1 MAFIDKNTLTLCLGL
16 LPFVSA
22 AQQTTLYTEAN
33 AAYKRGLDFYEKR
46 LYGLAQKEFREAI
59 ELLRPVN
66 EPEWTAIKTDAQL
79 HFAKCAVRTEH
90 PEAEKL
96 VFDILRSQAPSPE
109 AGQAA
114 LEIGNYYF
122 DNKKYDQAIAYYDM
136 APREAVAGPV
146 RDEIRFKQGYSY
158 FVTKRFTQ
166 AKAAFGSLRENP
178 RGQWYYAA
186 NYYYGCCAYIEGR
199 YDEAAVAFRRCE
211 DSPEYGRNVP
221 YHLTQIF
228 FAQKKYDQVISYGSA
243 KAQDEKVRYR
253 AELNQLVGRAYFEK
267 GDYKRALPYLE
278 FAAKEGAPMAS
289 ADFYQLGYAQ
299 YQAGFYQQAIANFEA
314 QTKYDRNNAMGQSGL
329 YHLADCYLRT
339 NNKFAARTAFGQ
351 AAALDFNPAI
361 KEDAQINYAK
371 LSIEL
376 KFDRDALIALQSIP
390 PTSRH
395 YEDAQALLGE
405 IFLNTRDYERAIL
418 TLEKIPNRTARLNE
432 IYQQVTYLRG
442 LQLYQSDQLDEA
454 RRVFNKSLEN
464 PINKRTAALCSFWLG
479 NIAHEKGEFNF
490 SKNHLSSFLTQARN
504 YTDLPEESSLY
515 MGNYIQGY
523 NLLRLNDYPGALT
536 HFKAAVDGIKR
547 DFRSIQSDQ
556 IKTAVLTDAI
566 LRAGDCHFKRNQY
579 REALAYYNEAIER
592 KNDGFEYAL
601 YQKAIIKGLT
611 GAPLDKIIAL
621 EDLVSKYP
629 NSRFADD
636 ALFHIGDTYVDIGRY
651 DQAIAAF
658 RRIVTDYRNR
668 SSLVNRALLKLG
680 LISYNQG
687 NTTAAIDYYKQVMA
701 NNPEAAEAKD
711 ALAALEEIY
720 VRDLNRPDEYF
731 AFLATVPGYNVTT
744 AAKDSVTFQAA
755 EIQYQ
760 NGRYQQAIEGF
771 TNYLAQFPN
780 GRYTLAAYFLR
791 AESYAHRSIAKYD
804 LARKDYAYV
813 VNKGPSRYYTR
824 AAEKAA
830 LLAYTAQSYAE
841 ALELARKWEESSAS
855 EPSRFEAQVLIMR
868 AAYATRNYSVLNEYA
883 QKVAGSSV
891 ASPEQQATA
900 HYYLGKMAY
909 DNGDLARAKPHL
921 ERVAQNTTTEIM
933 AEAYHLLAQIL
944 YKQRQY
950 AQAED
955 FISNAN
961 QASAGYDDW
970 IARNLILLADV
981 YLAQND
987 KSSAAAALEAVIDNY
1002 KGDPQILQEARTKR
1016 DQLNFRPNLQPRGV
1030 RPPDIIEFEGGN

>member
-1 MAFIDKNTLTLCLGL
+1 MAFSRKNILTLLVIGL
-16 LPFVSA
+16 TGWAA
-22 AQQTTLYTEAN
+22 AQQTTIYTEAN
-33 AAYKRGLDFYEKR
+33 AAYKRGIDFYNLR
-46 LYGLAQKEFREAI
+46 LYGLAQKEFREAMD
-59 ELLRPVN
+59 LLRPVN
-66 EPEWTAIKTDAQL
+66 EPDWIALKTDAALQ
-79 HFAKCAVRTEH
+79 FAKCAVRMEH

-109 AGQAA
+109 ASQAA

-136 APREAVAGPV
+136 APKEAPSSLV

-158 FVTKRFTQ
+158 FVTKRFAQ
-166 AKAAFGSLRENP
+166 AKSVFASLRENP
-178 RGQWYYAA
+178 RSPWYYAA
-186 NYYYGCCAYIEGR
+186 NYYYGSCAYLEGR
-199 YDEAAVAFRRCE
+199 YDEAASAFRRCE
-211 DSPEYGRNVP
+211 DSPEYGKSIP
-221 YHLTQIF
+221 YHLTQVF
-228 FAQKKYDQVISYGSA
+228 FAQKKYDQVIAYGST
-243 KAQDEKVRYR
+243 KAQDDKIRNR

-267 GDYKRALPYLE
+267 GDFKRALPYLE
-278 FAAKEGAPMAS
+278 FAAKEGAPMTS

-299 YQAGFYQQAIANFEA
+299 YQAGFYQQAIVNFEA

-376 KFDRDALIALQSIP
+376 KFDRDALVALQSIP
-390 PTSRH
+390 PGSRH

-405 IFLNTRDYERAIL
+405 MFLSTRDYERAIT
-418 TLEKIPNRTARLNE
+418 TLEKISNRTARLNE

-442 LQLYQSDQLDEA
+442 LQLYQNNQIEEA
-454 RRVFNKSLEN
+454 RRMFNKSLET
-464 PINKRTAALCSFWLG
+464 PTNKRIAALCSFWLG
-479 NIAHEKGEFNF
+479 AIANEKGEYNF
-490 SKNHLSSFLTQARN
+490 SKNHLASFLTQARN
-504 YTDLPEESSLY
+504 YNDLPEESSLY
-515 MGNYIQGY
+515 MANYIQGY
-523 NLLRLNDYPGALT
+523 NLMKLNDFTGALT
-536 HFKAAVDGIKR
+536 HFKAAVEGIKR
-547 DFRSIQSDQ
+547 ELRNIQSDQ

-636 ALFHIGDTYVDIGRY
+636 ALFQIGDTYMELGRLE
-651 DQAIAAF
+651 QALSAF
-658 RRIVTDYRNR
+658 RRIVSEYRNR
-668 SSLVNRALLKLG
+668 SALVNRSLLKLG

-687 NTTAAIDYYKQVMA
+687 NSSAAINYYKQVMA
-701 NNPEAAEAKD
+701 NNPEPNEAKD

-731 AFLATVPGYNVTT
+731 AFLNTVPGYSVTS
-744 AAKDSVTFQAA
+744 AAKDSVTFLAA
-755 EIQYQ
+755 EVQYQ
-760 NGRYQQAIEGF
+760 NGRYQQAIDGF

-780 GRYTLAAYFLR
+780 GRYVLQAYFLR
-791 AESYAHRSIAKYD
+791 AESYAHRSINKPD

-813 VNKGPSRYYTR
+813 VSKGPSRFYTR

-830 LLAYTAQSYAE
+830 LLAFQAQQYSE
-841 ALELARKWEESSAS
+841 ALDFARKWEESATS
-855 EPSRFEAQVLIMR
+855 EASRFEAQVLLMR
-868 AAYATRNYSVLNEYA
+868 TAYATKNYSTLNEYA
-883 QKVAGSSV
+883 QKVAN
-891 ASPEQQATA
+891 ASMASAEQLATA
-900 HYYLGKMAY
+900 NYYLGKMAY
-909 DNGDLARAKPHL
+909 DNGDLVRARPYL
-921 ERVAQNTTTEIM
+921 ERVTQTSTTEIM
-933 AEAYHLLAQIL
+933 AESYHLLAQIL
-944 YKQRQY
+944 YRQRQY
-950 AQAED
+950 RQAED
-955 FISNAN
+955 LIINAN

-970 IARNLILLADV
+970 IARNLILLSDV

-987 KSSAAAALEAVIDNY
+987 KSSAAAALEAVLDNY
-1002 KGDPQILQEARTKR
+1002 KGDPQILQEARIKYN
-1016 DQLNFRPNLQPRGV
+1016 QLNFRPNQQPRGI
-1030 RPPDIIEFEGGN
+1030 RSPDVIDFEGGN

>member
-1 MAFIDKNTLTLCLGL
+1 MASVWKNTLTLVLLGL
-16 LPFVSA
+16 PLLLS
-22 AQQTTLYTEAN
+22 AQQTTIYTEAN
-33 AAYKRGLDFYEKR
+33 AAYKRGLDLYQQR
-46 LYGLAQKEFREAI
+46 LYGLAQKEFREAV
-59 ELLRPVN
+59 EFLRPVN
-66 EPEWTAIKTDAQL
+66 EPEWAAIKADAEL
-79 HFAKCAVRTEH
+79 HYAKCAVRMEH

-109 AGQAA
+109 ASQAA

-122 DNKKYDQAIAYYDM
+122 DSKKYDQAIAYYDM
-136 APREAVAGPV
+136 APKESAPGPL

-158 FVTKRFTQ
+158 FVTKRFSQ
-166 AKAAFGSLRENP
+166 AKAAFASLRENQ
-178 RGQWYYAA
+178 RGAWYYAA
-186 NYYYGCCAYIEGR
+186 NYYYGSCAYLEGR
-199 YDEAAVAFRRCE
+199 YDEAASAFRRCE
-211 DSPEYGRNVP
+211 DSPEYGSNVP
-221 YHLTQIF
+221 FHLTQIF

-243 KAQDEKVRYR
+243 KAQDDKVRNR

-278 FAAKEGAPMAS
+278 YAAKEGAPMNS
-289 ADFYQLGYAQ
+289 ADFYQLAYAQ

-329 YHLADCYLRT
+329 YHLADSYLRT

-376 KFDRDALIALQSIP
+376 KFDRDALVALQSIP

-405 IFLNTRDYERAIL
+405 MFLSTRDYERAIT

-442 LQLYQSDQLDEA
+442 LQLYQNNQPEEA
-454 RRVFNKSLEN
+454 RRMFNKSLEN

-479 NIAHEKGEFNF
+479 SIANEKGEYNF
-490 SKNHLSSFLTQARN
+490 SKNHIASFLAQAKN
-504 YTDLPEESSLY
+504 YNDLPEESSLY

-523 NLLRLNDYPGALT
+523 NLMKMNDFAGALT

-547 DFRSIQSDQ
+547 DLRSIQSDQ
-556 IKTAVLTDAI
+556 IKSGVLGDAI
-566 LRAGDCHFKRNQY
+566 LRAGDCHFRRNQY

-611 GAPLDKIIAL
+611 GAPLDKILNL

-636 ALFHIGDTYVDIGRY
+636 ALFHIGDTYIDLGRY
-651 DQAIAAF
+651 DQAISAF

-668 SSLVNRALLKLG
+668 SALVNRALLKLG

-687 NTTAAIDYYKQVMA
+687 NSTAAINYYKQVMG
-701 NNPEAAEAKD
+701 NNPDAIEAKD

-760 NGRYQQAIEGF
+760 NGRYQQAIDGF
-771 TNYLAQFPN
+771 TNYLAQYPN
-780 GRYTLAAYFLR
+780 GRYALQAYFLR

-813 VNKGPSRYYTR
+813 VNKGPSRYYSK

-830 LLAYTAQSYAE
+830 LLAYQAQSYAE
-841 ALELARKWEESSAS
+841 ALEFARKWEESSTS
-855 EPSRFEAQVLIMR
+855 EPSRFEAQVLLMR
-868 AAYATRNYSVLNEYA
+868 TAYATKNYSTLNEYA
-883 QKVAGSSV
+883 QKVVSATM
-891 ASPEQQATA
+891 ASAEQVATA
-900 HYYLGKMAY
+900 NYYLGKMAY
-909 DNGDLARAKPHL
+909 DNGDLMRAKPYL
-921 ERVAQNTTTEIM
+921 EQVVKNSTTETM
-933 AEAYHLLAQIL
+933 AEAHHLLAQIL

-950 AQAED
+950 RQAED
-955 FISNAN
+955 YIATAN

-970 IARNLILLADV
+970 IARNLILLSDV
-981 YLAQND
+981 YLALND
-987 KSSAAAALEAVIDNY
+987 KSSAAAALEAVLDNY
-1002 KGDPQILQEARTKR
+1002 KGDPQILKEAREKHS
-1016 DQLNFRPNLQPRGV
+1016 QINFRPNLQPRGV
-1030 RPPDIIEFEGGN
+1030 NPPDVIDLGGGN